1 MKKIIKILKKLFITF
16 SAILLLALVSIYTY
30 HSFQL
35 SKESELL
42 KSEGTLTQIGDKKMN
57 VYSEGSGKDT
67 YVFMAGSGI
76 AAPVYEM
83 KSLYSKFS
91 TENKIA
97 VLERGGYGYSDVF
110 HDGRD
115 IDTIL
120 EQSRQALVQSG
131 HKPPYILM
139 PHSLSGLEAI
149 YWTQKYPSE
158 VKAIIAIDVGLPQQ
172 YAMEK
177 MSFIDALTIRG
188 MSLLTKIGLHRLVPS
203 AAYNPEVIQQSFLTE
218 KEKEIYKALSFKQ
231 TFNEDMVQ
239 ELLQS
244 YTNSKR
250 SMDLPVPKQTPI
262 LFLDAIADQYKNS
275 ETTKRKKQDYEEF
288 AEQLETSD
296 VIEISGTHSIYLY
309 EPDEIYQLS
318 KKFIQTKV
326 EANERDM

>member
-1 MKKIIKILKKLFITF
+1 MKKTIKILKKIFISI
-16 SAILLLALVSIYTY
+16 SAVLILTLVLIYIY

-35 SKESELL
+35 NKEAALL
-42 KSEGTLTQIGDKKMN
+42 KGEGTWTQIGNKKMN
-57 VYSEGSGKDT
+57 VYSEGSGEDT
-67 YVFMAGSGI
+67 YVFMPGSGI

-83 KSLYSKFS
+83 KGLYSKFS
-91 TENKIA
+91 MENKIA
-97 VLERGGYGYSDVF
+97 VLERAGYGYSDVF

-120 EQSRQALVQSG
+120 EQSRQALIQSG
-131 HKPPYILM
+131 HNPPYILM

-149 YWTQKYPSE
+149 YWAQKYPNE

-172 YAMEK
+172 YATAK
-177 MSFIDALTIRG
+177 MNIGDSLTVRG
-188 MSLLTKIGLHRLVPS
+188 MGMLTKIGLHRLVPS
-203 AAYNPEVIQQSFLTE
+203 AAFNPEVIQQSFLTE
-218 KEKEIYKALSFKQ
+218 EEKDRYKAQSYKQ
-231 TFNEDMVQ
+231 VFNEDMVQ

-244 YTNSKR
+244 YANGKK

-288 AEQLETSD
+288 AERLEISD
-296 VIEISGTHSIYLY
+296 VIEIKGTHSIYLY

-318 KKFIQTKV
+318 KKFIQNKV
-326 EANERDM
+326 EVNERDT